1 MRKKNNFLNYKLQIS
16 DWKTNFEIINFLFF
30 VYYFEMN
37 FVCAEEDHSVIV
49 SKKEYVFLKWWFQ
62 FKTLWSLNLVLFFDV
77 KSEFKFE
84 NIFFTISYLTI
95 VLSCHYL
102 SNELTIEIDVL
113 NFHLKG
119 CLYES
124 RDAISSEIEQ

>member
-1 MRKKNNFLNYKLQIS
+1 MNYKLQIS